1 MIKCWSSICDKI
13 VCMYTFV
20 CVREGA
26 CVCIS
31 TYVHCVCLIP
41 IYTTLKIGLLLC
53 FKADEADVV
62 LFVRRLCFMGSLLFQ
77 ERKSS
82 HPGVKSRDE
91 ELSSATPPPPKPVN
105 PCFKICD
112 LCATEGVNA
121 YKHKQPFY
129 LPLWGSRGQTVS
141 WELEIQWS
149 RSNVIMTLSWRR
161 PVDPYHTGGSGQ
173 SNKNGHSAWSL
184 WKPSLNKAT
193 WTTDSLLLP
202 VPLKSVCL
210 LEGAAVFSLLECRAW
225 DVTDG

>member
-1 MIKCWSSICDKI
+1 MCVHINIC
-13 VCMYTFV
+13 
-20 CVREGA
+20 
-26 CVCIS
+26 S
-31 TYVHCVCLIP
+31 LCLFNSH
-41 IYTTLKIGLLLC
+41 LHHFKNRSFLC

-91 ELSSATPPPPKPVN
+91 ELSSATPPPN
-105 PCFKICD
+105 PLTLVSRSVIFA
-112 LCATEGVNA
+112 LRRELTHTNTSSL
-121 YKHKQPFY
+121 FS

-193 WTTDSLLLP
+193 RTTDSLLLP

-210 LEGAAVFSLLECRAW
+210 LEGAAVFSLLECREW